1 MECQCNGNGIIY
13 SVPYQFYLSTAAKV
27 RPILKTGGWSSWN
40 LTYTFRDL
48 TDLACNIAIGLSAID
63 WVGVPLALI
72 WYQLPEV
79 LSSVECSTNAE
90 PFSRFLATQLHLA
103 IIYENHKNSI
113 LMPSPSAAFKKF
125 HSLAGHERRH
135 FHGRSSDLRRMMN
148 VSGQNDWKMVKHIRK
163 VVSDGG
169 LESLATFKN
178 AGGQQEQDQNPFS
191 RSFHSLG
198 RTLFL
203 SLAESGKSIP
213 VDFCLSLLDQIIKQ
227 GINHNNNS
235 IEHIIQACSEFKKPK
250 PTRFRKNSASATPLH
265 FCLF

>member
-1 MECQCNGNGIIY
+1 
-13 SVPYQFYLSTAAKV
+13 
-27 RPILKTGGWSSWN
+27 
-40 LTYTFRDL
+40 
-48 TDLACNIAIGLSAID
+48 
-63 WVGVPLALI
+63 
-72 WYQLPEV
+72 
-79 LSSVECSTNAE
+79 
-90 PFSRFLATQLHLA
+90 
-103 IIYENHKNSI
+103 
-113 LMPSPSAAFKKF
+113 MPTPSAAFKKF

-235 IEHIIQACSEFKKPK
+235 IEHIIQACSEFLIPK
-250 PTRFRKNSASATPLH
+250 PTHFRMTLIFANSEHKKVLTMATVESFATNIWCGIPRTSSTNRFHRSPNTNVTKRN
-265 FCLF
+265 F

>member
-1 MECQCNGNGIIY
+1 MQWEQNYLLGSLPVLFINSVAGIFT
-13 SVPYQFYLSTAAKV
+13 PYPKDYRSLT
-27 RPILKTGGWSSWN
+27 
-40 LTYTFRDL
+40 LTYKSRDL

-235 IEHIIQACSEFKKPK
+235 IEHIIQERSEFRYRIILKQ
-250 PTRFRKNSASATPLH
+250 TRF
-265 FCLF
+265 